1 MVPSVSQPQSGGE
14 TRGLQG
20 LAAFLGDI
28 LPQRSKAEIAR
39 GGRLTP
45 SDLYVRQRCIPLYTA
60 HTHHTHKRLLNWG
73 GVSFFAF
80 REVIEKFL
88 DCRGVAMV

>member
-1 MVPSVSQPQSGGE
+1 MVPSVSQPQGGGE

-39 GGRLTP
+39 GGRLTS
-45 SDLYVRQRCIPLYTA
+45 SDLHVRQRCIPLYTA
-60 HTHHTHKRLLNWG
+60 HTHHMHKRLLSCAG
-73 GVSFFAF
+73 GGGL
-80 REVIEKFL
+80 FL
-88 DCRGVAMV
+88 CF

>member
-1 MVPSVSQPQSGGE
+1 MVPSVSQPQGGGE

-45 SDLYVRQRCIPLYTA
+45 SDLYVRQRCVPLYTA
-60 HTHHTHKRLLNWG
+60 HTHHTHKRLKRLLNWG
-73 GVSFFAF
+73 GGSLSLLL
-80 REVIEKFL
+80 EKL
-88 DCRGVAMV
+88 